1 MIESVPSQSVDYCIT
16 VLSGWIDDV
25 IALSSPKTLFSASK
39 GAGIVAFPGV
49 LRFWQSCGY
58 GCTSTWHD
66 FCIIWGVHNCDIWWV
81 IRGCRAKKTDSKTGH
96 GA

>member
-1 MIESVPSQSVDYCIT
+1 MRESVPSQSVDYCIT

-49 LRFWQSCGY
+49 LLRFWQSCGY
-58 GCTSTWHD
+58 GYAP
-66 FCIIWGVHNCDIWWV
+66 
-81 IRGCRAKKTDSKTGH
+81 RAPRFHLARLLHYLGSS
-96 GA
+96 